1 MENNFAQNV
10 LEYNFRH
17 SSARIISITCEIK
30 HGIILFK
37 KSRTSNRIEFS
48 CQAFIHCSCA
58 LFIRKRTLKDCIIT

>member
-37 KSRTSNRIEFS
+37 RSRTSNRIESNFRVRLIYI
-48 CQAFIHCSCA
+48 ARVPYLYANAH
-58 LFIRKRTLKDCIIT
+58 